1 MVIKMKY
8 QQFNDWFD
16 ELEGIFSMRGE
27 RFHDEFSHIDYETR
41 KRMIEW
47 LQAAW
52 ACARNE
58 HE

>member
-1 MVIKMKY
+1 
-8 QQFNDWFD
+8 
-16 ELEGIFSMRGE
+16 MRGE
-27 RFHDEFSHIDYETR
+27 RFHDEFSHLDYETR

-58 HE
+58 HV